1 MANLDELQLKY
12 ELVTSSQWL
21 DMREFMLNRILELAN
36 TEINPLVIQG
46 MLKVISD
53 TDKWKDEFN
62 REKLKFNTQE

>member
-21 DMREFMLNRILELAN
+21 DMREYMLNRILELAN

>member
-21 DMREFMLNRILELAN
+21 EMREFMLNRILELAN

>member
-36 TEINPLVIQG
+36 AEINPLVIQG

>member
-1 MANLDELQLKY
+1 
-12 ELVTSSQWL
+12 
-21 DMREFMLNRILELAN
+21 MREFMLNRILELAN

>member
-1 MANLDELQLKY
+1 MANLDELQRKY

-21 DMREFMLNRILELAN
+21 EMREIMLNRILELAN

-62 REKLKFNTQE
+62 REKLKINTQE

>member
-21 DMREFMLNRILELAN
+21 DMREFMLNRILELVN

>member
-62 REKLKFNTQE
+62 SEKLKFNTQE

>member
-1 MANLDELQLKY
+1 MANLDELQRKY

-21 DMREFMLNRILELAN
+21 EMREIMLNRILELAN

>member
-1 MANLDELQLKY
+1 MANLNELQLKY

>member
-12 ELVTSSQWL
+12 ELVTSHQWL

>member
-62 REKLKFNTQE
+62 METLKFNTQE

>member
-1 MANLDELQLKY
+1 MSNLDELQLKY

-53 TDKWKDEFN
+53 TDKWKDKFN

>member
-62 REKLKFNTQE
+62 REKLKFNTQK

>member
-36 TEINPLVIQG
+36 TESNPLVIQG

>member
-21 DMREFMLNRILELAN
+21 EMREIMLNRILELAN

>member
-1 MANLDELQLKY
+1 MANLDELQRKY

-21 DMREFMLNRILELAN
+21 EMREIMLNRILELAN

-62 REKLKFNTQE
+62 REKLKFNTQ

>member
-1 MANLDELQLKY
+1 MANLDELQRKY

>member
-53 TDKWKDEFN
+53 TDRWKDEFN

>member
-1 MANLDELQLKY
+1 MDNLDELQLKY

>member
-1 MANLDELQLKY
+1 MANLDELQRKY

-21 DMREFMLNRILELAN
+21 EMREIMLNRVLELAN

>member
-62 REKLKFNTQE
+62 REKLKFKTQE

>member
-62 REKLKFNTQE
+62 REKLKFNT

>member
-21 DMREFMLNRILELAN
+21 DMRKFMLNRILELAN

>member
-12 ELVTSSQWL
+12 ELVTSSQWI

>member
-1 MANLDELQLKY
+1 MANLDELQRKY

-21 DMREFMLNRILELAN
+21 GMRKFMLNRILELAN

>member
-1 MANLDELQLKY
+1 MANLDELQLKH

>member
-1 MANLDELQLKY
+1 MSNLDELQLKY